1 MIAIRQQAYQLID
14 AIPDEKLSLIVDILQ
29 AFKRNENIQRKE
41 ESINRNIDFSKY
53 MGRGRKMFADTEAI
67 TKIIIQDKENRKIEL
82 SKKEDSIWLV
92 NSKYEANK
100 VLVDIVLSTFKNM
113 RIREPLPKAS
123 RNNVVKDIATI
134 GKQIDIYTID
144 YKIRF
149 WFIY

>member
-67 TKIIIQDKENRKIEL
+67 EN
-82 SKKEDSIWLV
+82 
-92 NSKYEANK
+92 Y
-100 VLVDIVLSTFKNM
+100 
-113 RIREPLPKAS
+113 IRES
-123 RNNVVKDIATI
+123 RD
-134 GKQIDIYTID
+134 D
-144 YKIRF
+144 RF
-149 WFIY
+149 